1 MTYRQMKWL
10 ILTIPTLT
18 VGVWEYVR
26 HEFLLPYISMELG
39 NWLTPVL
46 VFLVTILFLTR
57 LFEMMERDR
66 KELEEAR
73 VLQAAYREREKI
85 AQELH
90 DGIAQS
96 LFLLNVQVDRIE
108 QATHVDREL
117 FQQLKKN
124 VHHAHDYV
132 RQAIANLRHP
142 ADPVAVSWMQAI
154 DSLIEEIR
162 RESDLQF
169 AVDWRLPENRLD
181 TKEKVELLALIR
193 ESLLN
198 VYKHAHA
205 QRVRIVAEETED
217 GGWRCEVADDGRG
230 FDPSAAKN
238 RGRYGIKM
246 MEDRARRMRWRFSIG
261 RRGGETVV
269 SVHKEGSV

>member
-10 ILTIPTLT
+10 ILTIPTVA

-26 HEFLLPYISMELG
+26 HEFLLSYISMELG
-39 NWLTPVL
+39 NWLTPVF

-57 LFEMMERDR
+57 LFDMMERDR
-66 KELEEAR
+66 KELEEAK

-96 LFLLNVQVDRIE
+96 LFLLNVQVERIE
-108 QATHVDREL
+108 QAAHIDRDL

-124 VHHAHDYV
+124 VHAAHDYV
-132 RQAIANLRHP
+132 RQAIANLRRP
-142 ADPVAVSWMQAI
+142 ADPVSVPWMQAL

-169 AVDWRLPENRLD
+169 SLDWRLPENRLE

-205 QRVRIVAEETED
+205 RHVRIVAEETEN

-230 FDPSAAKN
+230 FDPNDAADQ
-238 RGRYGIKM
+238 GRYGMKM
-246 MEDRARRMRWRFSIG
+246 MEDRAKHMRWRLSIG

-269 SVHKEGSV
+269 TVRKEGSV